1 MARKLSN
8 TVSDLYA
15 GMRLDSYL
23 FEAGLYPTRSKAV
36 KQIEAGKVFLN
47 GKEPTKKDIVNEGDL
62 IIYEELVEETHV
74 YLEPEDIPL
83 EVYYEDDDLLVINKQ
98 PGLICHPS
106 PGHPG
111 GTLSN
116 ALIHHYGRE
125 NLAHI
130 QAMIV
135 RASCIVWTATR
146 AGSCSARR
154 MTKWVIS
161 FKMRSV
167 AAMWIVSIFVWY
179 MGISRA
185 IRA

>member
-83 EVYYEDDDLLVINKQ
+83 EVYYEADDLLVITQK
-98 PGLICHPS
+98 PGL
-106 PGHPG
+106 
-111 GTLSN
+111 T
-116 ALIHHYGRE
+116 
-125 NLAHI
+125 
-130 QAMIV
+130 
-135 RASCIVWTATR
+135 
-146 AGSCSARR
+146 
-154 MTKWVIS
+154 
-161 FKMRSV
+161 
-167 AAMWIVSIFVWY
+167 
-179 MGISRA
+179 
-185 IRA
+185 

>member
-74 YLEPEDIPL
+74 YLEPENIPL

-98 PGLICHPS
+98 PGLICHRS
-106 PGHPG
+106 PMRSF
-111 GTLSN
+111 TTMDARISLTF
-116 ALIHHYGRE
+116 R
-125 NLAHI
+125 
-130 QAMIV
+130 AMIV

-161 FKMRSV
+161 FKMRSI

>member
-1 MARKLSN
+1 MRNTANRRRIPWREKLSN

-47 GKEPTKKDIVNEGDL
+47 GQRTHQERHCERWRSYHLRRK
-62 IIYEELVEETHV
+62 LVEETHV
-74 YLEPEDIPL
+74 YLDPEDIPL

-116 ALIHHYGRE
+116 ALIHHYGTRE
-125 NLAHI
+125 
-130 QAMIV
+130 
-135 RASCIVWTATR
+135 S
-146 AGSCSARR
+146 
-154 MTKWVIS
+154 
-161 FKMRSV
+161 RSH
-167 AAMWIVSIFVWY
+167 S
-179 MGISRA
+179 GR
-185 IRA
+185 